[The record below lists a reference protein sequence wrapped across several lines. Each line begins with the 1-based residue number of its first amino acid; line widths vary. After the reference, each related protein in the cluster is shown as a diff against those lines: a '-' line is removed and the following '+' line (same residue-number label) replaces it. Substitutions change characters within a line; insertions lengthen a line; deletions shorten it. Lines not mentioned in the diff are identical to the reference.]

1 VQDEKRSCACDCRC
15 IASCLLLVAS
25 IALLLYSRRY
35 SPLFLQMLCKK
46 KSVVPVVYR
55 VATICRC
62 TVVCCCCC
70 CCLNNTFRMLY
81 LILLLLVVYRVTV
94 PTPGVVC
101 RLLFLAVPCCCFLL
115 SVFTP
120 PAPMRHRES
129 LADVPF
135 CCCASA
141 SKTATLFCLCR

>member
-1 VQDEKRSCACDCRC
+1 MYNSVRKKLGTATTNFKKSGMGNPFWDFCSGGFCMPWGSGAGQCLCVMPIMKCPCAVAKQSCGHVQDEKQSCACDCRC

-70 CCLNNTFRMLY
+70 CCLKD
-81 LILLLLVVYRVTV
+81 TV
-94 PTPGVVC
+94 
-101 RLLFLAVPCCCFLL
+101 AVAK
-115 SVFTP
+115 S
-120 PAPMRHRES
+120 S
-129 LADVPF
+129 D
-135 CCCASA
+135 S
-141 SKTATLFCLCR
+141 

>member
-1 VQDEKRSCACDCRC
+1 MYNSVCKKLGTATTNFKKSGMGNPFWDFCSGDFCMPWGSGGGQRLCVTLTLKCPCAVAKQSCGHVQDEKQSCACDCRC
-15 IASCLLLVAS
+15 IASCLVLVAS

-70 CCLNNTFRMLY
+70 CCLKD
-81 LILLLLVVYRVTV
+81 TV
-94 PTPGVVC
+94 
-101 RLLFLAVPCCCFLL
+101 AV
-115 SVFTP
+115 
-120 PAPMRHRES
+120 A
-129 LADVPF
+129 
-135 CCCASA
+135 
-141 SKTATLFCLCR
+141 KTSDS